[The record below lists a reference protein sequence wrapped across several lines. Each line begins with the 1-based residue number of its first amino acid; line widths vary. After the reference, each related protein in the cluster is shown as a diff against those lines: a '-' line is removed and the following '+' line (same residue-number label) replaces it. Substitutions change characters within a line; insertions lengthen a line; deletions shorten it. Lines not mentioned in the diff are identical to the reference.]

1 MKVTGKKLHI
11 KREKAYYTNVQIS
24 VQSSYHC
31 LLPSSP
37 RFVSWAQSWS
47 SGLWELSV
55 KEGRAAE
62 PTFKNVLLK
71 TSVICKVISSFLM
84 ELLLWLVISLKNYLH
99 NTLEKER
106 KALASGG
113 QYSGIKRETSGS
125 RVLTQ
130 VWQEKQ
136 VKFQQYCK
144 FNYPSVSMA
153 LVTDEGKS
161 ECSHS
166 NRKDKR
172 EKSLTIGSQNQWPR
186 QTFLS
191 WNLSLTEEF

>member
-1 MKVTGKKLHI
+1 MKQGQSSASQAHPLLLPQQPEFLRRPNHSRHKWQKVRLIYNVIKVTGKKLHI

-37 RFVSWAQSWS
+37 RFVSWARSWS
-47 SGLWELSV
+47 SGLGELSV

-71 TSVICKVISSFLM
+71 TSVICKVIFSFLM

-99 NTLEKER
+99 NTLEKES

-113 QYSGIKRETSGS
+113 RYSGIKRETSGS
-125 RVLTQ
+125 GVLR
-130 VWQEKQ
+130 
-136 VKFQQYCK
+136 C
-144 FNYPSVSMA
+144 
-153 LVTDEGKS
+153 
-161 ECSHS
+161 
-166 NRKDKR
+166 DKR
-172 EKSLTIGSQNQWPR
+172 NR
-186 QTFLS
+186 
-191 WNLSLTEEF
+191 